1 MYSGLEHKL
10 RKGLHSKRFVKD
22 LILLDSTDSTN
33 NHGLS
38 LKEKKEGMVILARKQ
53 IGGRGRDGRLW
64 HSVEDKSIAMSIII
78 DYPKSN
84 DSITFVPLLSANAIV
99 DTLDFF
105 GLNSKIKWPNDVLI
119 NSKKVSG
126 VLCESSFIKNYSNF
140 IIVGIGINVNLNSED
155 FIKDG
160 IDYVI
165 KPTSLKMETSKNF
178 SLEDIATTLLNNFS
192 KWIFE
197 YKTNNYDNILK
208 FWKNNWFDEGKQV
221 SVIKNGK
228 LITGTAKDI
237 NLQGHLVLQ
246 MEDGL
251 EVINSGELKI

>member
-1 MYSGLEHKL
+1 
-10 RKGLHSKRFVKD
+10 
-22 LILLDSTDSTN
+22 
-33 NHGLS
+33 
-38 LKEKKEGMVILARKQ
+38 
-53 IGGRGRDGRLW
+53 
-64 HSVEDKSIAMSIII
+64 
-78 DYPKSN
+78 
-84 DSITFVPLLSANAIV
+84 
-99 DTLDFF
+99 
-105 GLNSKIKWPNDVLI
+105 
-119 NSKKVSG
+119 
-126 VLCESSFIKNYSNF
+126 
-140 IIVGIGINVNLNSED
+140 
-155 FIKDG
+155 
-160 IDYVI
+160 
-165 KPTSLKMETSKNF
+165 METSKNF